1 VGELERLAKLH
12 EAGHLTAAEFAEAKQ
27 RLLGG

>member
-1 VGELERLAKLH
+1 LERLAKLH